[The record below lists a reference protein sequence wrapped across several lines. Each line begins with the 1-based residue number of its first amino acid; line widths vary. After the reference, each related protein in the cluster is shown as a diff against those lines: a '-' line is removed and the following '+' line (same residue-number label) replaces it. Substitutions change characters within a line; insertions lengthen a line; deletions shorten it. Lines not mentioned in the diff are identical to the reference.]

1 MKHIARYNE
10 YKLFESID
18 TLDDD
23 INDILISEL
32 DDNNKFSCSIQD
44 TNSGK
49 WIIIKLSNNENY
61 DGFKLG
67 EIKPFLLRI
76 KDYLFIKS
84 GDSEIEMGVL
94 VVGETERIKTII
106 SEREIDKFDRWY
118 NMVDSPGI
126 SNVSI
131 RINMNNVD
139 DNVDDNEYKVGDR
152 IFLINMNDETSVN
165 PGTEGTIT
173 SIDGIGQI
181 HVDWDNGRT
190 LALIPEIDEFAKVKG
205 K

>member
-18 TLDDD
+18 LDDLDDD
-23 INDILISEL
+23 INHILISEL
-32 DDNNKFSCSIQD
+32 DDSKFSCSIQD

-49 WIIIKLSNNENY
+49 WVIIKLSNNENY

-67 EIKPFLLRI
+67 EIKPFLLKIR
-76 KDYLFIKS
+76 DYLLIKF

-106 SEREIDKFDRWY
+106 SEREIYKFDRLY

-131 RINMNNVD
+131 RININ
-139 DNVDDNEYKVGDR
+139 NVDDNEYKVGDR
-152 IFLINMNDETSVN
+152 IFLINMNDESSVN

-173 SIDGIGQI
+173 SIDSIGQI
-181 HVDWDNGRT
+181 HVDWDNGRK